1 MGEDGLYIMLIRLF
15 YSAFNLILIKEMKT
29 YLEKRMNEA
38 VNQN

>member
-15 YSAFNLILIKEMKT
+15 YSAFYLILIKEMKT